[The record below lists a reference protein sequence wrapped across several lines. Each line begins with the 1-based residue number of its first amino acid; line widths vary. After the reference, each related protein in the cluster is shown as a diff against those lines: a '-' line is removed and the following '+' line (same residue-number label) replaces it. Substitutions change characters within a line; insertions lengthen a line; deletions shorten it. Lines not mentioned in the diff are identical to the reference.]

1 MKTERQD
8 GLFNNLKN
16 YVDLKAEYLKLDLTE
31 KFSLFA
37 GKLVLLG
44 VLGLMG
50 AAVLVLLLL
59 FFNDLLAQLVGIKW
73 LATLIELALMLA
85 LIAVIWYFREKII
98 FKPIADNIIRTFFDS
113 ENDKK
118 SKENGNKEN

>member
-1 MKTERQD
+1 MNTEKQN
-8 GLFNNLKN
+8 GLFNNVKN

-44 VLGLMG
+44 ILGLMG
-50 AAVLVLLLL
+50 VAVLMLLLLL
-59 FFNDLLAQLVGIKW
+59 FNGLLVQLIGIKW
-73 LATLIELALMLA
+73 LATLIEIALLVA
-85 LIAVIWYFREKII
+85 AIAAVWRFRERII
-98 FKPIADNIIRTFFDS
+98 FKPIADSIIQTFFDS

-118 SKENGNKEN
+118 LKDNGNEKN

>member
-1 MKTERQD
+1 MNAEKQN
-8 GLFNNLKN
+8 GLFDNVKN

-50 AAVLVLLLL
+50 VALLMLLLL
-59 FFNDLLAQLVGIKW
+59 FFNNLLAQIIGIQW
-73 LATLIELALMLA
+73 LATLIEIALMVGV
-85 LIAVIWYFREKII
+85 IAVVWYSRERII
-98 FKPIADNIIRTFFDS
+98 FRPIADSIIRTFFDS

-118 SKENGNKEN
+118 TDNNGNEKN

>member
-1 MKTERQD
+1 MKTDKQN
-8 GLFNNLKN
+8 GLFDNVKN

-44 VLGLMG
+44 VLGLLT

-59 FFNDLLAQLVGIKW
+59 FFNDLLTQLIGIKW
-73 LATLIELALMLA
+73 LATLIE
-85 LIAVIWYFREKII
+85 IAVMLVAIFMVWRLREKMI
-98 FKPIADNIIRTFFDS
+98 FKPIANNIIRTFFYS

-118 SKENGNKEN
+118 SKENGNKKN